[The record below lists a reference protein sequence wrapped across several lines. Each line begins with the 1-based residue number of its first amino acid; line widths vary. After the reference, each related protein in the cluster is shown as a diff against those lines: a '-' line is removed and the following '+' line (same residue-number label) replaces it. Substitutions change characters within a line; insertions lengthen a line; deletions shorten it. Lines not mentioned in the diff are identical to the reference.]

1 MVEKTDLANLY
12 FSIISKY
19 FFSIN
24 IPGTIL
30 SIDLNRR

>member
-19 FFSIN
+19 FFNIN
-24 IPGTIL
+24 ISGTIL
-30 SIDLNRR
+30 LIDLNER